1 MSIRQTS
8 SKKRAKKTRPLTIGI
23 TGMNAR
29 ADNPGPGLA
38 VARCL
43 REWKGDD
50 LRIVGLSYD
59 ALDPGLYHDRCDVG
73 YLLPYPSAG
82 REALL
87 DRLLAIQEYEQ
98 MDLLIPCLD
107 AELSILVA
115 LESELKDAGISVLLP
130 TERQLQMRDK
140 SRLPELATL
149 ANVPY
154 PETRA
159 ITHAGFFATC
169 PQEGWSFPF
178 VVKGPFY
185 DAQIVQ
191 NADQATAAFRRIVA
205 AWGLPILVQRIVP
218 GEEYNL
224 TGLGDGKGSLI
235 APVMMK
241 KRGLTDK
248 GKAWAGI
255 CVYDQA
261 LLDTAESLM
270 KALCWRGP
278 LEIEVMRDPKGC
290 YHLIEINPRFPA
302 WIYLSAGVS
311 RNLPAMLVEMMLGE
325 PLPIIQDPHIGTLF
339 IRYAEERIV
348 PVHEFEAM
356 MIQGFVQPHS
366 ALISA

>member
-1 MSIRQTS
+1 MS
-8 SKKRAKKTRPLTIGI
+8 RPLTIGI

-43 REWKGDD
+43 RDWKGAD
-50 LRIVGLSYD
+50 LRIIGLSYD
-59 ALDPGLYHDRCDVG
+59 ALDPGLYHDRCDTG

-87 DRLLAIQEYEQ
+87 NRLLAINEEEHL
-98 MDLLIPCLD
+98 DLLLPCLD
-107 AELSILVA
+107 AELSTLVA
-115 LESELKDAGISVLLP
+115 LEPELEAEGIHTLLP

-140 SRLPELATL
+140 SRLPELA
-149 ANVPY
+149 AAAKIPY
-154 PETRA
+154 PETRSV
-159 ITHAGFFATC
+159 THAGFFYTC
-169 PQEGWSFPF
+169 QQEGWSYPF

-185 DAQIVQ
+185 DAQIVRD
-191 NADQATAAFRRIVA
+191 ADQAAAAFRRISA
-205 AWGLPILVQRIVP
+205 AWGLPLLVQRIVP

-224 TGLGDGKGSLI
+224 TGLGDGKGRLL

-255 CVYDQA
+255 SVHDQE

-270 KALCWRGP
+270 KALEWRGP
-278 LEIEVMRDPKGC
+278 LEIEVMRDSMGK

-302 WIYLSAGVS
+302 WIYLSAGVG
-311 RNLPAMLVEMMLGE
+311 RNLPAMLVTMMLGE
-325 PLPIIQDPHIGTLF
+325 SLPPIPEPQVGTLF
-339 IRYAEERIV
+339 IRFAEERIV
-348 PVHEFEAM
+348 PVQEFEAL
-356 MIQGFVQPHS
+356 MIQGSVQSTS
-366 ALISA
+366 ALLPL

>member
-1 MSIRQTS
+1 MS
-8 SKKRAKKTRPLTIGI
+8 RPLTIGI

-43 REWKGDD
+43 RDWKGADI
-50 LRIVGLSYD
+50 RIIGLSYD
-59 ALDPGLYHDRCDVG
+59 ALDPGLYHDRCDTG

-87 DRLLAIQEYEQ
+87 NRLLAIHEAEEL
-98 MDLLIPCLD
+98 DLLIPCLD
-107 AELSILVA
+107 AELSTLVA
-115 LESELKDAGISVLLP
+115 LEPELEKAGIDVLLP

-140 SRLPELATL
+140 SRLPELA
-149 ANVPY
+149 AIAGIPY
-154 PETRA
+154 PETRS
-159 ITHAGFFATC
+159 ITHAGFFYTC
-169 PQEGWSFPF
+169 QQDGWSYPF

-185 DAQIVQ
+185 DAAIVRD
-191 NADQATAAFRRIVA
+191 ADQGAEAFRRISA
-205 AWGLPILVQRIVP
+205 AWGVPILVQRIVP

-224 TGLGDGKGSLI
+224 TGLGDGKGGLI

-255 CVYDQA
+255 CIHDQV
-261 LLDTAESLM
+261 LLETAQALM
-270 KALCWRGP
+270 KALEWRGP
-278 LEIEVMRDPKGC
+278 LEIEVMRDPGGR

-302 WIYLSAGVS
+302 WIYLSAGVG
-311 RNLPAMLVEMMLGE
+311 RNLPALLVSMMLSE
-325 PLPIIQDPHIGTLF
+325 PLPEIPSPQVGTLF

-348 PVHEFEAM
+348 PVQEFEAM
-356 MIQGFVQPHS
+356 MIQGFVEP
-366 ALISA
+366 ISLPISI

>member
-1 MSIRQTS
+1 MS
-8 SKKRAKKTRPLTIGI
+8 RPLTIGI

-43 REWKGDD
+43 RDWKGAD
-50 LRIVGLSYD
+50 LRIIGLSYD
-59 ALDPGLYHDRCDVG
+59 ALDPGLYHDRCDTG

-87 DRLLAIQEYEQ
+87 TRLLAIHEEEHL
-98 MDLLIPCLD
+98 DILIPCLD
-107 AELSILVA
+107 AELSTLVA
-115 LESELKDAGISVLLP
+115 LEPELEEAGIRTLLP

-140 SRLPELATL
+140 SRLPELA
-149 ANVPY
+149 AAAGIPY
-154 PETRA
+154 PETRSV
-159 ITHAGFFATC
+159 THAGFFYTC
-169 PQEGWSFPF
+169 QQEGWSYPF

-185 DAQIVQ
+185 DAQIVRD
-191 NADQATAAFRRIVA
+191 ADQAAAAFRRISA
-205 AWGLPILVQRIVP
+205 AWGLPLLVQRIVP

-224 TGLGDGKGSLI
+224 TGLGDGKGRLL

-255 CVYDQA
+255 SVHDQE

-270 KALCWRGP
+270 KALEWRGP
-278 LEIEVMRDPKGC
+278 LEIEVMRDPMGK

-302 WIYLSAGVS
+302 WIYLSAGVG
-311 RNLPAMLVEMMLGE
+311 RNLPAMLVAMMLGE
-325 PLPIIQDPHIGTLF
+325 SLPPIPEPQVGTLF
-339 IRYAEERIV
+339 IRFAEERIV
-348 PVHEFEAM
+348 PVHEFEAL
-356 MIQGFVQPHS
+356 MIQGSVQSTS
-366 ALISA
+366 ALLPL